1 MASRSQTLAKKDN
14 RISDGPPPVAGH
26 HDTAADHFL
35 LFDIAG
41 VPFGLPLS
49 AVAEII
55 RMPKLSYMPL
65 VPPSL
70 LGLANLRGTVLPIIS
85 PRRLLHYA
93 DAAADEITRVVVL
106 NGAAPVGFVVD
117 RIDRL
122 LALSAD
128 RLEKDDTG
136 AGDVDPAV
144 IEGVIKGAEGQAPIK
159 ILNMARLISGQFD
172 RLGVVT
178 SSSDAA
184 RSTVALGTGS
194 AVEAEALLSL
204 LSFNLGTQ
212 EYALPLED
220 VREIMALPDH
230 VSEVP
235 RAEAAVLGVVTL
247 RDRLLPLVSLRALL
261 GLPVDEKRAHAG
273 KVVVVSMGDAI
284 VGLVVD
290 ATREILRVDPALI
303 DAAPALLSRGAGD
316 ADVTSLCRIDN
327 GRRLVAVLSPE
338 RLFRSDL
345 VRRILAEQGSTGAA
359 TDIQS
364 GSIAMADEQF
374 IVFRL
379 GEQEYAMP
387 IAAVSE
393 IARTPEHITR
403 VPKAP
408 AFIDGVINMRGG
420 VVPVVDLRRRFD
432 VAVAGDRAAQRILV
446 LGIGGVLAGFL
457 VDSVVEVLKVP
468 SKAVRLAP
476 EMSPDQMR
484 LISRVINLEDMGRMI
499 LLVDPRQLL
508 DQVES
513 DILAKFEGAQIVPA
527 LTTT

>member
-1 MASRSQTLAKKDN
+1 M
-14 RISDGPPPVAGH
+14 AGH
-26 HDTAADHFL
+26 DDTAAEHLL
-35 LFDIAG
+35 LFEIAG
-41 VPFGLPLS
+41 ASFGLPLS
-49 AVAEII
+49 TVAEII

-70 LGLANLRGTVLPIIS
+70 HGLANLRGTVLPAIS
-85 PRRLLHYA
+85 LRRLLHLP
-93 DAAADEITRVVVL
+93 DAVADEMTRIVVL

-117 RIDRL
+117 RIEHL
-122 LALSAD
+122 LALPAD
-128 RLEKDDTG
+128 RLEKHDAG

-144 IEGVIKGAEGQAPIK
+144 IEGVIKGAEGQALIK
-159 ILNMARLISGQFD
+159 ILNPARLISGQFD
-172 RLGVVT
+172 RLGVT
-178 SSSDAA
+178 RSGEAA
-184 RSTVALGTGS
+184 RSTVALGTIH
-194 AVEAEALLSL
+194 AVEAEALISL
-204 LSFNLGTQ
+204 LSFDLGTQ
-212 EYALPLED
+212 EYALPLES
-220 VREIMALPDH
+220 VREIVALPDH

-247 RDRLLPLVSLRALL
+247 RDSLLPLVSLRALL
-261 GLPVDEKRAHAG
+261 GLPVDEQRAQAG
-273 KVVVVSMGDAI
+273 KVVVVSMGDAV

-303 DAAPALLSRGAGD
+303 DAAPALLSRGAGE
-316 ADVTSLCRIDN
+316 ADVTSLCRIDD
-327 GRRLVAVLSPE
+327 GRRLVAVLSPD

-345 VRRILAEQGSTGAA
+345 VNRILPEQGGTGAEA
-359 TDIQS
+359 DIQS

-379 GEQEYAMP
+379 GDQEYAMP
-387 IAAVSE
+387 IAAISE

-408 AFIDGVINMRGG
+408 AFVDGVINLRGG

-432 VAVAGDRAAQRILV
+432 VSAAGDRAAQRILV

-457 VDSVVEVLKVP
+457 VDSVVEVLKAP
-468 SKAVRLAP
+468 SEAVRPAP

-484 LISRVINLEDMGRMI
+484 MISRVINLEDAGRMI
-499 LLVDPRQLL
+499 LLVDPAQLL

-513 DILAKFEGAQIVPA
+513 DILAKFECAQLDKAP
-527 LTTT
+527 TTT